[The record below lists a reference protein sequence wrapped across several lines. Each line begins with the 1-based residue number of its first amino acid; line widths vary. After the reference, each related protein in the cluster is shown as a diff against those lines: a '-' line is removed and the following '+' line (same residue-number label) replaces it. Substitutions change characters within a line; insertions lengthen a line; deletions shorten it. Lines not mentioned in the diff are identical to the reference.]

1 MYNGYCC
8 GRQSN
13 NDDEIGRIHMG
24 FLIEWVT
31 NIILFILLATVID
44 MLLPNSSMQ
53 KYTKMVTG
61 LLLIA
66 IILTPIFKLISKDFE
81 TALGSIPSYQAPGEK
96 NMKNSIDL
104 KKKEIQAQQH
114 AYILEEM
121 AVQLKKDVKEELMEQ
136 YGLEIAKI
144 DLATNEE
151 SDQAFP
157 DNLQKVTVLLKQP
170 ENEVK
175 TVEAIKQV
183 EINTETPLP
192 SKSSTEEAEKI
203 AAFLSQ
209 KWNVTEKTVEV
220 SIEGGIKK
228 NNG

>member
-1 MYNGYCC
+1 M
-8 GRQSN
+8 
-13 NDDEIGRIHMG
+13 D
-24 FLIEWVT
+24 FLKEWVT

-81 TALGSIPSYQAPGEK
+81 TTMSSIPSYQAPGEK
-96 NMKNSIDL
+96 NMKSSIDL
-104 KKKEIQAQQH
+104 KKKEIQASQH

-121 AVQLKKDVKEELMEQ
+121 AVQLKKDVKEELMNQ
-136 YGLEIAKI
+136 YGLEIEKI
-144 DLATNEE
+144 DLAVNAE
-151 SDQAFP
+151 SDKAFP
-157 DNLQKVTVLLKQP
+157 ENLQKVTVLLKQP
-170 ENEVK
+170 DSGVK
-175 TVEAIKQV
+175 TVEAIKQI
-183 EINTETPLP
+183 EINTEKPLP
-192 SKSSTEEAEKI
+192 SEGSTVETEKI
-203 AAFLSQ
+203 ASFLSQ

>member
-1 MYNGYCC
+1 M
-8 GRQSN
+8 
-13 NDDEIGRIHMG
+13 D
-24 FLIEWVT
+24 FLKEWVT

-81 TALGSIPSYQAPGEK
+81 TTMSSIPSYQAPGEK

-104 KKKEIQAQQH
+104 KKKEIQASQH

-121 AVQLKKDVKEELMEQ
+121 AVQLKKDVKEELMNQ
-136 YGLEIAKI
+136 YGLEIEKI
-144 DLATNEE
+144 DLAVNAE
-151 SDQAFP
+151 SDKAFP
-157 DNLQKVTVLLKQP
+157 ENLQKVTVLLKQP
-170 ENEVK
+170 DSGVK
-175 TVEAIKQV
+175 TVEAIKQI
-183 EINTETPLP
+183 EINTEKPLP
-192 SKSSTEEAEKI
+192 SEGSTVETEKI
-203 AAFLSQ
+203 ASFLSQ
-209 KWNVTEKTVEV
+209 KWNVTEETVEV

>member
-1 MYNGYCC
+1 M
-8 GRQSN
+8 
-13 NDDEIGRIHMG
+13 D
-24 FLIEWVT
+24 FLKEWVT

-66 IILTPIFKLISKDFE
+66 IILTPILKLISKDFE
-81 TALGSIPSYQAPGEK
+81 TTMSSIPSYQAPGDK

-104 KKKEIQAQQH
+104 KKKEIQASQH

-121 AVQLKKDVKEELMEQ
+121 AVQLKKDVKEELMNQ
-136 YGLEIAKI
+136 YGLEIEKI
-144 DLATNEE
+144 DLAVNEE
-151 SDQAFP
+151 SDKAFP
-157 DNLQKVTVLLKQP
+157 ENLQKVTVLLKQP
-170 ENEVK
+170 ENSVQ
-175 TVEAIKQV
+175 TVEAIKQI
-183 EINTETPLP
+183 EINTEKPLP
-192 SKSSTEEAEKI
+192 SEGSTKETKQI
-203 AAFLSQ
+203 ASFLSQ

-228 NNG
+228 KNG

>member
-1 MYNGYCC
+1 M
-8 GRQSN
+8 
-13 NDDEIGRIHMG
+13 D

-44 MLLPNSSMQ
+44 MLLPNSGMQ

-81 TALGSIPSYQAPGEK
+81 TALESIPSYQSPGEK

-104 KKKEIQAQQH
+104 KKKEIQALQH

-121 AVQLKKDVKEELMEQ
+121 AVQLKKGVEEELMEQ

-144 DLATNEE
+144 DVATNEE

-157 DNLQKVTVLLKQP
+157 ENLQKVTVLLKQP

-175 TVEAIKQV
+175 TVEAIKQI
-183 EINTETPLP
+183 EINAETPLP
-192 SKSSTEEAEKI
+192 SESAPEETEKI

-228 NNG
+228 KNG